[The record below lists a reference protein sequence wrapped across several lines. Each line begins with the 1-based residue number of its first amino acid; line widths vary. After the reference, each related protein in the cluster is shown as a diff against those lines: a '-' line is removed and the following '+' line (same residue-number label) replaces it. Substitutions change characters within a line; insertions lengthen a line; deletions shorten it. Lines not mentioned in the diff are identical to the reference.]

1 VGGSGA
7 RVRWDSPTAG
17 QDTRFY
23 GSRDASRCG
32 VGRSPVSGIG
42 PLAAPYNPVLHLLW
56 SPRKVII
63 AMNLNSF
70 RWVACLLAIAW
81 GASLSPAA
89 DSESPPKPA
98 ASGETPASFSGS
110 LPGQRAQWQQRLTL
124 GPGDILNLS
133 LLEMPETARTE
144 VPVGPDGRI
153 SFLQASDVL
162 ATGLTVDE
170 LRAKLDEVLGKY
182 YRNPRTIIAPV
193 AFRSKKYFVL
203 GAVANKG
210 VYVFDRPTRVIEAIA
225 RAGGLE
231 TGLSDTRTVE
241 MADLQRSILVRNGQR
256 VPVDFDRLFRHGDL
270 SQNVFLEPN
279 DYLYFA
285 QASENEIYVLGEV
298 AQPGLLVF
306 AARPTVISAIS
317 ARGGYTTRSFRSRV
331 LVVRGSLDHPE
342 TFVVDTSAVL
352 KGQAPDFK
360 LQPRDIVY
368 VSKNPWIIAGEVLDL
383 AVKSFV
389 TALTVQGTTQV
400 IPAAIHL

>member
-1 VGGSGA
+1 
-7 RVRWDSPTAG
+7 
-17 QDTRFY
+17 
-23 GSRDASRCG
+23 
-32 VGRSPVSGIG
+32 
-42 PLAAPYNPVLHLLW
+42 
-56 SPRKVII
+56 
-63 AMNLNSF
+63 MNLNSF
-70 RWVACLLAIAW
+70 RRVACLLAIAC
-81 GASLSPAA
+81 GTSMLAAA
-89 DSESPPKPA
+89 DSESPPQPA
-98 ASGETPASFSGS
+98 ASGQTPPSFSGS

-133 LLEMPETARTE
+133 LLEMPETARTD
-144 VPVGPDGRI
+144 VPVGPDGRV
-153 SFLQASDVL
+153 SFLQASDVV

-182 YRNPRTIIAPV
+182 YRNPRTIIVPV
-193 AFRSKKYFVL
+193 AFRSKKYYVL
-203 GAVANKG
+203 GAVATKG
-210 VYVFDRPTRVIEAIA
+210 VFVFDRPTRVIEAIA

-231 TGLSDTRTVE
+231 TGLADTRTVE

-298 AQPGLLVF
+298 VLPGLLNF

-317 ARGGYTTRSFRSRV
+317 ARGGFTTRSFKSRV
-331 LVVRGSLDHPE
+331 LVVRGSLDRPE
-342 TFVVDTSAVL
+342 TFIVDTAAVL

-368 VSKNPWIIAGEVLDL
+368 VSINPWITVGEVLDL

-400 IPAAIHL
+400 IPAAINL